1 MALTMKRAERRVTL
15 CLDGELFAKYEDAE
29 ERLSEARLK
38 QATDRRLNSP
48 VLAIEK
54 EVFELFEAQRKE
66 TITFVLRALPRA
78 KWDALTEVHPAREDH
93 PIDEQYGFNTDT
105 MFEPAIMHEDPTTIV
120 RVTDSEGVVIPFKPA
135 DWADLSAEMSKSQY
149 ERFRVAVSGLNGG
162 TSEIPFSHTA
172 FKAAQDSGG
181 KSK

>member
-1 MALTMKRAERRVTL
+1 MKRAERRVTL
-15 CLDGELFAKYEDAE
+15 CLDGELYAKYEDAE
-29 ERLSEARLK
+29 ARLSEARLK

-78 KWDALTEVHPAREDH
+78 KWDALVEAHPARDGVEVD
-93 PIDEQYGFNTDT
+93 DQYGFNVDT
-105 MFEPAIMHEDPTTIV
+105 IFDPAMAHEDPTTIV
-120 RVTDSEGVVIPFKPA
+120 RVADNEGVVLDFKPA
-135 DWADLSAEMSKSQY
+135 DWQELSDNMSKSQY
-149 ERFRVAVSGLNGG
+149 ERFRVAISALNGG

-172 FKAAQDSGG
+172 FKASQDSGG